1 MMSLQVSVATET
13 VWKPGALPGGSAVA
27 DNDDHKELME
37 RNGNGKLKFESRSHI
52 RIIIVHICISHIS
65 FSLSSHISVLLS
77 QRRSSSTRKLR
88 VLTRQETD
96 QREKMDWTKWRLWR
110 RWRWR
115 QLSEVK
121 SWRRRW
127 AVQQSRPVGWISPS
141 FLPFKYQLFTMATPR
156 QPAEIKLPHRLNR
169 PHTAAAALTWASIN
183 CTTHTQLHTL
193 SHSHT
198 HTHTHTPLHTHR
210 RSYLHEASLTF
221 HVASLTWRQLFLF
234 CFLRMLQVW
243 LLHLYLS
250 SQHQCSP
257 VQVWNH
263 WMCLQNELTH
273 VSTHVC
279 FQASTS
285 HHHITNNIW
294 L

>member
-156 QPAEIKLPHRLNR
+156 QHHGNQQRSNS
-169 PHTAAAALTWASIN
+169 HTGWTAFTLQPPLSPEPPLTVQH
-183 CTTHTQLHTL
+183 THNYT
-193 SHSHT
+193 HSLTHT
-198 HTHTHTPLHTHR
+198 HTHTHT
-210 RSYLHEASLTF
+210 
-221 HVASLTWRQLFLF
+221 
-234 CFLRMLQVW
+234 
-243 LLHLYLS
+243 HLY
-250 SQHQCSP
+250 
-257 VQVWNH
+257 
-263 WMCLQNELTH
+263 TH
-273 VSTHVC
+273 TDDLIFMRPH
-279 FQASTS
+279 
-285 HHHITNNIW
+285 
-294 L
+294 